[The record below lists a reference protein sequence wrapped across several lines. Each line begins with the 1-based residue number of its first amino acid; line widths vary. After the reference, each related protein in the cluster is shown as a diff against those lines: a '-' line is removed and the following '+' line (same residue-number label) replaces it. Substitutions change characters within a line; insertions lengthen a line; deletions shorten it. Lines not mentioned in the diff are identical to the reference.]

1 LRYFFFFGAL
11 FIAATAMPPAVAPA
25 LAQDSFTGFIIG
37 LRDVCAEAPARRCT
51 GQVSSFLDRDNDKQ
65 VSLPEFDAAR
75 AQAKA
80 AVAKKESGL
89 SAIERNLI
97 SVALLVFNQAKLP
110 AVFARF
116 DANDDGGLS
125 EDEIFADFQRDQRPM
140 AKIVADPDSVDWASF
155 AGRFGKLGFLVLD
168 LLPPSHRK

>member
-1 LRYFFFFGAL
+1 MRYFFIFSAL
-11 FIAATAMPPAVAPA
+11 FIAAAATPPAM
-25 LAQDSFTGFIIG
+25 AQDSFTGFIIG
-37 LRDVCAEAPARRCT
+37 LRDVCAEAPARNCT
-51 GQVSSFLDRDNDKQ
+51 GQASSFLDSDNDRQ
-65 VSLPEFDAAR
+65 VSLPEFEAAR

-80 AVAKKESGL
+80 SVADKESEL

-97 SVALLVFNQAKLP
+97 SVALLIFNQAKLP

-116 DANDDGGLS
+116 DADNDGGLS
-125 EDEIFADFQRDQRPM
+125 EDEIFADFQLDQRPM
-140 AKIVADPDSVDWASF
+140 AKIVADPNGVDWNSF

>member
-1 LRYFFFFGAL
+1 MLLCDRTNRY
-11 FIAATAMPPAVAPA
+11 PAG
-25 LAQDSFTGFIIG
+25 DDEHH
-37 LRDVCAEAPARRCT
+37 RE
-51 GQVSSFLDRDNDKQ
+51 
-65 VSLPEFDAAR
+65 
-75 AQAKA
+75 
-80 AVAKKESGL
+80 
-89 SAIERNLI
+89 
-97 SVALLVFNQAKLP
+97 
-110 AVFARF
+110 